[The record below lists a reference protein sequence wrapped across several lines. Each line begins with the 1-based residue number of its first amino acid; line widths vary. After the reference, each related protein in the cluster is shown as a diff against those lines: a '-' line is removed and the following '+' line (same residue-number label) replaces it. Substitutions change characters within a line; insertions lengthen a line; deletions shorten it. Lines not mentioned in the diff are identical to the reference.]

1 MKKKLPVFVASTLA
15 MSMILGACSYQKD
28 ESQAKAEGESGNS
41 NAKQVINLT
50 ETQEIPTMDPALS
63 ADAVSSRVMNNTME
77 GLYRLEKGDKLVP
90 GVAKSSE
97 KSADGKKYT
106 FKLREDAKW
115 SNGDPVTAKDFVFG
129 WQRAINPDKAAV
141 SAYIMFD
148 VKNAQKINK
157 KEMSPDQ
164 LGVKAV
170 DDYTLEV
177 ELEHPVPYFENLMI
191 YPLFYPVN
199 EKYTKE
205 QGEKFGLEAN
215 TTLYNGPFVLSDWKH
230 ERSFQIKKNPSYWD
244 NKEVKL
250 EEVNFNIVKDLAT
263 AINLYNTKAIDRVN
277 LRSEFVDKYKGDAD
291 FKTEHE
297 ASVFFL
303 RFNQKNEALANK
315 NIRKAISL
323 AFERKS
329 FVDTILNNGSIEAT
343 GLIPNKFITGPNK
356 KDFRA
361 ENGAL
366 VKANVKEAKKY
377 WEAGKKE
384 LGKDKI
390 EIELLNED
398 VDLSKRTGEY
408 LKGELEK
415 NLPGFTLK
423 IKQQPFAQK
432 LKLEESGDY
441 EMTFAG
447 WSPDFPDPVTY
458 LDMFIT
464 DGAQNKMSYSNPKY
478 DEIIK
483 KAKTDGSD
491 VKARWNS
498 LLEAEKILLDEAAI
512 APVYQ
517 RSTAYLE
524 RGTVKDIYK
533 HNYGGD
539 LSFKWA
545 SVEKK

>member
-1 MKKKLPVFVASTLA
+1 MKKKVPVFVASTLA
-15 MSMILGACSYQKD
+15 MSMILGACGSYQKD
-28 ESQAKAEGESGNS
+28 EQGASAKGDSGKANG
-41 NAKQVINLT
+41 KQVINMT

-97 KSADGKKYT
+97 KSEDGKKYT

-115 SNGDPVTAKDFVFG
+115 SNGDPVTAKDFVYA
-129 WQRAINPDKAAV
+129 WQRAINPDKGAV

-157 KEMSPDQ
+157 KEMAPDQ

-199 EKYTKE
+199 EKYATEK
-205 QGEKFGLEAN
+205 GDKFGLEAN
-215 TTLYNGPFVLSDWKH
+215 TTLYNGPFVLSEWKH
-230 ERSFQIKKNPSYWD
+230 ETSFQIQKNPTYWD
-244 NKEVKL
+244 NKVVKL
-250 EEVNFNIVKDLAT
+250 DEVNFNIVKDLAT
-263 AINLYNTKAIDRVN
+263 SVNLYDTKAIDRVT
-277 LRSEFVDKYKGDAD
+277 LRSEFVDKYKEDPN
-291 FKTEHE
+291 FKTANE

-323 AFERKS
+323 AFDREP
-329 FVDTILNNGSIEAT
+329 FVDTILNNGSTAAT
-343 GLIPNKFITGPNK
+343 GLIPSKFVEGPNK

-361 ENGAL
+361 ENGDL
-366 VKANVKEAKKY
+366 VKANVKEAQKY

-390 EIELLNED
+390 ELELLNED

-441 EMTFAG
+441 DMTFAG

-458 LDMFIT
+458 LDMFVT
-464 DGAQNKMSYSNPKY
+464 DGAQNKMKYSNPKY
-478 DEIIK
+478 DEIIM

-491 VKARWNS
+491 VQARWNS
-498 LLEAEKILLDEAAI
+498 LLEAEKMLLEDAAI

-517 RSTAYLE
+517 RSAAYLQRE
-524 RGTVKDIYK
+524 TVKDIYK

-545 SVEKK
+545 TAGK

>member
-1 MKKKLPVFVASTLA
+1 MKKKVPVFVASTLA
-15 MSMILGACSYQKD
+15 MSMILGACGSYEKD
-28 ESQAKAEGESGNS
+28 EQGASAKGEKNTG
-41 NAKQVINLT
+41 KQVINMT

-97 KSADGKKYT
+97 KSEDGKKYT

-115 SNGDPVTAKDFVFG
+115 SNGEPVTAKDFVYA
-129 WQRAINPDKAAV
+129 WQRAINPDKGAV

-157 KEMSPDQ
+157 KEMAPDQ
-164 LGVKAV
+164 LGIKAV

-199 EKYTKE
+199 EKYATE
-205 QGEKFGLEAN
+205 QGDKFGLEAN

-230 ERSFQIKKNPSYWD
+230 ETSFQIQKNPTYWD
-244 NKEVKL
+244 NKVVKL
-250 EEVNFNIVKDLAT
+250 DEVNFNIVKDLAT
-263 AINLYNTKAIDRVN
+263 SVNLYDTKAIDRVT
-277 LRSEFVDKYKGDAD
+277 LRSEFVDKYKEDPN
-291 FKTEHE
+291 FKTANE

-323 AFERKS
+323 AFERKP
-329 FVDTILNNGSIEAT
+329 FVDTILNNGSTAAT
-343 GLIPNKFITGPNK
+343 GLIPSKFVEGPNK

-361 ENGAL
+361 ENGDL
-366 VKANVKEAKKY
+366 VKANVKEAQKY

-390 EIELLNED
+390 ELELLNED

-415 NLPGFTLK
+415 NLPGLTLK

-441 EMTFAG
+441 DMTFAG

-458 LDMFIT
+458 LDMFVT
-464 DGAQNKMSYSNPKY
+464 DGAQNKMKYSNPKY
-478 DEIIK
+478 DEIIM

-491 VKARWNS
+491 VQARWNS
-498 LLEAEKILLDEAAI
+498 LLEAEKMLLDDAAI

-517 RSTAYLE
+517 RSAAYLQRE
-524 RGTVKDIYK
+524 TVKDIYK

-545 SVEKK
+545 TVGE